1 MELIGVGVLVVLSIA
16 GVLYSLLSGRGDE
29 QDVIKRR
36 MAGHSAVDETEALRK
51 EAHTSVAQKMMDRV
65 APMAMKPVMPKS
77 DSEMTGLRI
86 KLSTAGFRGERA
98 PAMYLASKTILGG
111 GLALIVLIASWA
123 QGRGLQGT
131 LAFTVFGAAIGF
143 MGPNIWLW
151 MAARKRAEL
160 IRNGL
165 PDSLDLL
172 VISVEAGL
180 AMDGA
185 IQRVGDEMRNVHP
198 VLSEEFQI
206 ATVETQMGVPRHE
219 ALANMARRSGVQEV
233 QSLVALVNQ
242 AEKFGTSIA
251 ATLRN
256 QADAL
261 RTKRRQAAEERAQKT
276 TVKLM
281 APLMLFIFPAVFVVL
296 LGPAA
301 LSLYDNMINNP
312 LMGGG

>member
-180 AMDGA
+180 AMLDCKNIGSDLRKTRFSRRA
-185 IQRVGDEMRNVHP
+185 LG
-198 VLSEEFQI
+198 LSFNRKHYTSQ
-206 ATVETQMGVPRHE
+206 TGLDKKTGVNTRINGH
-219 ALANMARRSGVQEV
+219 
-233 QSLVALVNQ
+233 
-242 AEKFGTSIA
+242 
-251 ATLRN
+251 
-256 QADAL
+256 
-261 RTKRRQAAEERAQKT
+261 
-276 TVKLM
+276 
-281 APLMLFIFPAVFVVL
+281 VV
-296 LGPAA
+296 P
-301 LSLYDNMINNP
+301 
-312 LMGGG
+312 

>member
-1 MELIGVGVLVVLSIA
+1 
-16 GVLYSLLSGRGDE
+16 
-29 QDVIKRR
+29 
-36 MAGHSAVDETEALRK
+36 
-51 EAHTSVAQKMMDRV
+51 
-65 APMAMKPVMPKS
+65 
-77 DSEMTGLRI
+77 
-86 KLSTAGFRGERA
+86 
-98 PAMYLASKTILGG
+98 
-111 GLALIVLIASWA
+111 
-123 QGRGLQGT
+123 
-131 LAFTVFGAAIGF
+131 
-143 MGPNIWLW
+143 

>member
-1 MELIGVGVLVVLSIA
+1 MDLIVVGVLVVLSIA

-29 QDVIKRR
+29 EDVVKRR
-36 MAGHSAVDETEALRK
+36 LAGRTAVGETEALRK
-51 EAHTSVAQKMMDRV
+51 EAQSSVAQRMMDRV

-77 DSEMTGLRI
+77 DKEMTGLRT
-86 KLSTAGFRGERA
+86 KLSTAGFRSERA

-111 GLALIVLIASWA
+111 GLAVIMLLICWA
-123 QGRGLQGT
+123 RGTTLQGT
-131 LAFTVFGAAIGF
+131 MAFFIFSAAIGF

-151 MAARKRAEL
+151 MAGKKRAEL

-233 QSLVALVNQ
+233 QSFVALVNQ

-301 LSLYDNMINNP
+301 LSLYDNMISNP
-312 LMGGG
+312 MMGGG